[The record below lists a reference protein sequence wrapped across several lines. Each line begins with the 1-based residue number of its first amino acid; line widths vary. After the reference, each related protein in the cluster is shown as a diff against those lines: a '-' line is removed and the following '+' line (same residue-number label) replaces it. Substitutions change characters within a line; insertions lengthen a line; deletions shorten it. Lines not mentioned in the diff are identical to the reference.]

1 MSPIFPREP
10 VVLVHGLWMN
20 GSEMAPLKRRLR
32 REHGFDVHV
41 FSYPT
46 LYGNAGEICGELAD
60 FAARVADGRRV
71 HFVGHSLGGTF
82 VHRLLDEHPGRFTGN
97 AVLLG
102 SPLSGCRAARGVL
115 RWPMMRP
122 VIGPHLL
129 GEVTA
134 PVDRRWHGPGAMGV
148 IAGTRRIGM
157 GQFFAHFDEPNDGTV
172 AVSETVIPGLD
183 DHLELPRSHMGM
195 LMASDVAAQVA
206 HFLRYAKFERDPGRA
221 SDPGV
226 TL

>member
-1 MSPIFPREP
+1 MSREH
-10 VVLVHGLWMN
+10 VILVHGLWMN
-20 GSEMAPLKRRLR
+20 GSEMGSLRRRLR

-46 LYGNAGEICGELAD
+46 LYGHAGEICAELAD
-60 FAARVADGRRV
+60 FATRAADGGLA

-82 VHRLLDEHPGRFTGN
+82 VYRVLNEYPGRFRGN

-115 RWPMMRP
+115 RWPMLRP
-122 VIGPHLL
+122 VLGPHLL

-134 PVDRRWHGPGAMGV
+134 PVERFWRGPGALGT
-148 IAGTRRIGM
+148 IAGTRRLGT

-172 AVSETVIPGLD
+172 AVSETIIPGLD

-195 LMASDVAAQVA
+195 LLAKDVAAQVA
-206 HFLRYAKFERDPGRA
+206 YFLRHAEFRRDG
-221 SDPGV
+221 
-226 TL
+226 T

>member
-1 MSPIFPREP
+1 MASDCVI
-10 VVLVHGLWMN
+10 LVHGLWMN
-20 GSEMAPLKRRLR
+20 GSEFATLKRHLR

-46 LYGNAGEICGELAD
+46 LYGHAAEICAELAE
-60 FAARVADGRRV
+60 FAAGVSDGRPV

-82 VHRLLDEHPGRFTGN
+82 VYRVLSEYPGRFNGN

-102 SPLSGCRAARGVL
+102 SPLNGCRAARGVL
-115 RWPMMRP
+115 RWPVMIP
-122 VIGPHLL
+122 VLGPHLL

-134 PVDRRWHGPGAMGV
+134 PVQRRWQGPGALGT
-148 IAGTRRIGM
+148 IAGTRRLGM

-172 AVSETVIPGLD
+172 AASETVIPGLD

-195 LMASDVAAQVA
+195 LFARDVAAQTA
-206 HFLRYAKFERDPGRA
+206 HFLRNA
-221 SDPGV
+221 SFDRGGK
-226 TL
+226 

>member
-1 MSPIFPREP
+1 VNGRDQ

-20 GSEMAPLKRRLR
+20 GSEMATLRRRLR
-32 REHGFDVHV
+32 RDHGFDVHV

-46 LYGNAGEICGELAD
+46 LYGHAEEISAALSEFADRVGAGH
-60 FAARVADGRRV
+60 RV

-82 VHRLLDEHPGRFTGN
+82 VFRVLSEYPGRFQGN

-122 VIGPHLL
+122 ILGPHLL
-129 GEVTA
+129 GEVTT
-134 PVDRRWHGPGAMGV
+134 PVERRWQGPGAMGT
-148 IAGTRRIGM
+148 IAGTRRVGM

-183 DHLELPRSHMGM
+183 DHIVLARSHMGM
-195 LMASDVAAQVA
+195 LLASDVAAQVA
-206 HFLRYAKFERDPGRA
+206 YFLRNSRFSRA
-221 SDPGV
+221 GA
-226 TL
+226 

>member
-1 MSPIFPREP
+1 MSPIFPPMPRDQ
-10 VVLVHGLWMN
+10 VILVHGLWMN
-20 GSEMAPLKRRLR
+20 GSEFATLKRHLK
-32 REHGFDVHV
+32 REHGFDAHV

-46 LYGNAGEICGELAD
+46 LYGHADEICAGLAD
-60 FAARVADGRRV
+60 FAARVADGSRV

-82 VHRLLDEHPGRFTGN
+82 VYRLLSERAGQFNGN

-115 RWPMMRP
+115 RWPMLRP
-122 VIGPHLL
+122 VLGPHLL

-134 PVDRRWHGPGAMGV
+134 PVKRCWRGPGAMGT
-148 IAGTRRIGM
+148 IAGTRRLGT

-172 AVSETVIPGLD
+172 AASETIIPGLD

-195 LMASDVAAQVA
+195 LFAKDVAEQVA
-206 HFLRYAKFERDPGRA
+206 HFLRHSQFRRDA
-221 SDPGV
+221 
-226 TL
+226 T